1 MQGYYPFSL
10 DKQHTEAAL
19 PLVQPLER
27 YAPGTERY
35 VRGMHLGG
43 VCDNGEEDSS
53 SEIFSICFLMFVLNC
68 LKCDRDNTFVTL
80 LQFVFLP
87 L

>member
-35 VRGMHLGG
+35 VRGMHLWGY
-43 VCDNGEEDSS
+43 VIMVKKTAVVKYS
-53 SEIFSICFLMFVLNC
+53 
-68 LKCDRDNTFVTL
+68 
-80 LQFVFLP
+80 QFVF
-87 L
+87 